1 MKNYCK
7 KKKGPTFFH
16 FQKANSNL
24 FFNPMDEDFS
34 KDNFVTKVFMETCS
48 ILSGSPEKTVYC
60 SLYSGSRD
68 SEFQQRTIL

>member
-7 KKKGPTFFH
+7 KKAQHFFI
-16 FQKANSNL
+16 FKKL
-24 FFNPMDEDFS
+24 TVTYFFNPMDDGFS
-34 KDNFVTKVFMETCS
+34 KDNFVTKIFMETCS